1 VRQALMRCWRSWR
14 DLRRFSASPPEHRKI
29 VFYSE
34 GTGYWRY
41 FRGVIQ
47 ELLAASSL
55 TISYVTSDP
64 ADPLLETTKPRLATY
79 YIGRGSAMAAFFQSV
94 EARVV
99 VMTMPDLETFHIKRS
114 RTVGQYVY
122 LHHSIVSTHMVY
134 RKAAF
139 DHFDSILCVGP
150 HHVEE
155 TREWEAAFGLPQ
167 KQLVPHGY
175 GLLDDMMASPP
186 PAPANRERKTILVA
200 PWWGREGLLESYGLP
215 LCRCLLDSGH
225 RVVVRPH
232 PRSVQL
238 APHLIPD
245 LQRVLGRDKD
255 FVIDSDREGWHSLV
269 EADVMI
275 SDWSGVAFEYA
286 FGLLRPVVFVD
297 TPRKVNNPEYER
309 LHAVPFEVQA
319 REKVGRIVVPGRWD
333 EMGEAV
339 SLALSDGAG
348 KQDELL
354 RQREKSIFN
363 VGTSASAAT
372 GYLLQLAR

>member
-1 VRQALMRCWRSWR
+1 MRQALTRCWRSWR

-41 FRGVIQ
+41 FRGVVR
-47 ELLAASSL
+47 ELLAASPL
-55 TISYVTSDP
+55 TISYVTSDA
-64 ADPLLETTKPRLATY
+64 ADPLLETTEPRLATY

-114 RTVGQYVY
+114 RTVGHYVY

-155 TREWEAAFGLPQ
+155 TREWEAAFGLPH

-175 GLLDDMMASPP
+175 GLLDDMLASSLPV
-186 PAPANRERKTILVA
+186 PAKRERKTILVA
-200 PWWGREGLLESYGLP
+200 PSWGNEGLLESYGVP
-215 LCRCLLDSGH
+215 LCRSLLDTGH

-232 PRSVQL
+232 PRSVQF
-238 APHLIPD
+238 APRLIPD
-245 LQRVLGRDKD
+245 LHWALGQSPD
-255 FVIDSDREGWHSLV
+255 FVVDSDREGWNSLV

-297 TPRKVNNPEYER
+297 TPRKVNNPDYER
-309 LHAVPFEVQA
+309 IRAGPFEVQA
-319 REKVGRIVVPGRWD
+319 RERIGRIVAPGRWD
-333 EMGEAV
+333 ELGEAV
-339 SLALSDGAG
+339 SLALSDGAE
-348 KQDELL
+348 KRDERR
-354 RQREKSIFN
+354 RQRDHSIFN
-363 VGTSASAAT
+363 VGMSASAAT
-372 GYLLQLAR
+372 GHLLQLAR